1 MSAKTYE
8 RFSLYQRVEHL
19 ILIGSFTTLAITG
32 LPQKYIL
39 AGWAQTMIALMGG
52 IEMTRQ
58 IHHFAAIVLMLETVY
73 HLASVGYRVIVRHVR
88 LSMLPGLRDVRE
100 AIDSFLF
107 NLGFKKEMPQSG
119 RYNYG
124 EKFEYWAVVWG
135 TVVMVITGFMMWNPI
150 ATASIFPG
158 QFIPAAKSAHGNEA
172 LLAVLSIIIWH
183 FYNVHLKHFNKS
195 MFTGRLDEHEMIKE
209 HPLELADLKARVAS
223 APVDSPALKKRQ
235 QVYYPVAGVLAAL
248 LLLGVFRFV
257 TFEQTALETVPLRV
271 EPVSAFA
278 PLTPTPLP
286 TSRPTP
292 TSAAIQAV
300 WAGNLG
306 NVMEAKCVDCH
317 GSIAGLDLS
326 SYQAAMKGGNSG
338 PIIAPG
344 DPDNS
349 LIVVKQNKKHPGQLS
364 EEELK
369 VLIEWIAAGAPEE

>member
-19 ILIGSFTTLAITG
+19 ILIGSFTTLAFTG

-73 HLASVGYRVIVRHVR
+73 HLTSVGYRMFVRHVR

-107 NLGFKKEMPQSG
+107 NLGVKKEMPQSG

-150 ATASIFPG
+150 ATASLFPG

-209 HPLELADLKARVAS
+209 HPLELADLKAGVAS

-257 TFEQTALETVPLRV
+257 TFEQTALETVPLRS

-286 TSRPTP
+286 TPRPTP

-306 NVMEAKCVDCH
+306 NILEAKCVDCH
-317 GSIAGLDLS
+317 GGIAGLDLS

-364 EEELK
+364 EAELK
-369 VLIEWIAAGAPEE
+369 VLIEWIAAGAPEK

>member
-1 MSAKTYE
+1 
-8 RFSLYQRVEHL
+8 
-19 ILIGSFTTLAITG
+19 
-32 LPQKYIL
+32 
-39 AGWAQTMIALMGG
+39 MIALIGG

-73 HLASVGYRVIVRHVR
+73 HLTSVGYRMFVRHVR

-107 NLGFKKEMPQSG
+107 NLGVKKEMPQSG

-150 ATASIFPG
+150 ATASLFPG

-209 HPLELADLKARVAS
+209 HPLELADLKAGVAS

-257 TFEQTALETVPLRV
+257 TFEQTALETVPLRS

-286 TSRPTP
+286 TPRPTP

-306 NVMEAKCVDCH
+306 NILEAKCVDCH
-317 GSIAGLDLS
+317 GGIAGLDLS

-364 EEELK
+364 EAELK
-369 VLIEWIAAGAPEE
+369 VLIEWIAAGAPEK